1 MELSRSEQIA
11 QYARD
16 NALASEVEIKNIF
29 GVSRQLVSQVLNSIY
44 TKEEM
49 AERKSKRLNVH
60 FEAVKAALLE
70 KKSFAKICEE
80 LNINKNKLNK
90 IIEANKVLGD
100 IIAENEQ
107 KVEDRVEQ
115 MSIDW
120 CNKMPI
126 ATMMKKYNIGH
137 TSASAASH
145 ISKLRDR
152 HGTDK
157 FPLRLDNQMSLE
169 EKALKYDEYVLEGKT
184 PEEICTLLGYK
195 NLASMRT
202 SIAFLHKDK
211 EKL

>member
-1 MELSRSEQIA
+1 MELSRSDKIA
-11 QYARD
+11 QYAKD
-16 NALASEVEIKNIF
+16 NPLASEAEIKKIF
-29 GVSRQLVSQVLNSIY
+29 GVSRQLVSQVLNGIY

-49 AERKSKRLNVH
+49 AERKSKRLDVH
-60 FEAVKAALLE
+60 FEAVKKALTD
-70 KKSFAKICEE
+70 KKSFTKICEE

-90 IIEANKVLGD
+90 IIESHEELSD
-100 IIAENEQ
+100 IIVENEK

-120 CNKMPI
+120 CNKTSL
-126 ATMMKKYNIGH
+126 ATMMKKYNIGI
-137 TSASAASH
+137 TPASAASH

-152 HGTDK
+152 HGIDK
-157 FPLRLDNQMSLE
+157 FPLRLDNHMSLE
-169 EKALKYDEYVLEGKT
+169 EKAQKYDEYVQEGKN

>member
-1 MELSRSEQIA
+1 MELSRSDKIA
-11 QYARD
+11 QYAKD
-16 NALASEVEIKNIF
+16 NPLASKIEIKNIF

-49 AERKSKRLNVH
+49 VERKSNRLNVH
-60 FEAVKAALLE
+60 FDAVKQSLKD
-70 KKSFAKICEE
+70 KKSFTKICEE
-80 LNINKNKLNK
+80 LSINKNKLNK
-90 IIEANKVLGD
+90 IIEANPELAV
-100 IIAENEQ
+100 IIAENE
-107 KVEDRVEQ
+107 KTAEDRVEQ

-120 CNKMPI
+120 CNKTPI
-126 ATMMKKYNIGH
+126 ATMMKKYNIGI
-137 TSASAASH
+137 TSASAASY

-152 HGTDK
+152 HGIDK

-211 EKL
+211 K